1 LRFQLTVLII
11 NTLGPQYALI
21 KPAAEPFATVVTVGM
36 ATRVYLNLKLLY
48 QRQAAAAS
56 QGDVA
61 LSGMSSESSR
71 ARSRAAHGS
80 AFVQVKQD
88 SFVGSFAAPGPEG
101 PVLEYDPES
110 LKNVFYTRET
120 TVA

>member
-1 LRFQLTVLII
+1 VLII

-48 QRQAAAAS
+48 QRQAQAAS
-56 QGDVA
+56 QGDVV

-71 ARSRAAHGS
+71 ARSRMPS
-80 AFVQVKQD
+80 AFAPVKQD
-88 SFVGSFAAPGPEG
+88 SFVASFASPGTE
-101 PVLEYDPES
+101 VQALEYDPES
-110 LKNVFYTRET
+110 LKNVYYTRET
-120 TVA
+120 TVSEQL